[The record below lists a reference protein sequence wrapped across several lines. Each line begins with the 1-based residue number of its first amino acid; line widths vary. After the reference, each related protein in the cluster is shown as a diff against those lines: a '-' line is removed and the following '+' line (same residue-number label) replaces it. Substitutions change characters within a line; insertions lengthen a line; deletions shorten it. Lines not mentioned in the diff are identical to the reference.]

1 MAISLIGNDEL
12 GVSIIIPAYGE
23 SPYLFDALD
32 SALAQETTFPYEI
45 ILLLQQAP
53 SKLKNDLNNYL
64 KVYECLKIIEMPFP
78 SVTNASNFGIELA
91 RYSHIAR
98 LDNDDVIDPHR
109 IEKQLIKFIE
119 DNTLVLVG
127 SSANRINE
135 KGEVIGR
142 IKYLRGKFMV
152 KFFAKYICVIPHSS
166 AMFSKELALHVG
178 GYNEQYEAGGDDF
191 NLWSK
196 LVQRGNVF
204 IIKDQLLSYRIH
216 PRQITYIRTPQQIEN
231 DAKTILSNT
240 RKYYSKSL
248 IALAVEFLDVKNKKN
263 TFLQK
268 LFICLKTVI
277 VLPELF
283 FAKLF
288 YKFLI
293 FAENLFR

>member
-1 MAISLIGNDEL
+1 MIVRNEL

-23 SPYLFDALD
+23 SPYLFYALD
-32 SALAQETTFPYEI
+32 SALAQETSFPYEI

-53 SKLKNDLNNYL
+53 NELKGEL
-64 KVYECLKIIEMPFP
+64 KKYSDVYEYLKIIEMPFS
-78 SVTNASNFGIELA
+78 SVTYASNFGIELA

-127 SSANRINE
+127 SSAKRINE
-135 KGEVIGR
+135 RGEVIGR
-142 IKYLRGKFMV
+142 IRYLRGKFMV
-152 KFFAKYICVIPHSS
+152 KIFAKYTCVIPHSS
-166 AMFSKELALHVG
+166 AMFSREIALLVG
-178 GYNEQYEAGGDDF
+178 GYNEKYEAGGEDF

-196 LVQRGNVF
+196 LAERGNVF

-216 PRQITYIRTPQQIEN
+216 PSQTTYLRTPQQILN
-231 DAKTILSNT
+231 DSKIILSNI
-240 RKYYSKSL
+240 RNNYSKRL
-248 IALAVEFLDVKNKKN
+248 ITLTAEFLDVKNKDN

-268 LFICLKTVI
+268 LFICLKTFFI
-277 VLPELF
+277 LPDLF
-283 FAKLF
+283 FAKIF

-293 FAENLFR
+293 FVENLSK